1 MQALRNIY
9 TVKNNRIT
17 IDLPDYFKHSSV
29 EVIILPVNKFAYKQV
44 NNENSKNKQLEQ
56 LLSIGVWND
65 NDIEPILESQKL
77 INQWKITEF

>member
-1 MQALRNIY
+1 MEALRNIY

-17 IDLPDYFKHSSV
+17 IDFPEYFKYSSV
-29 EVIILPVNKFAYKQV
+29 EVIILPVSKFTYKQI

-56 LLSIGVWND
+56 LLSVGVWYD